1 MTSWKHACTCVPT
14 AHTYTEPCLTCVQAH
29 ISGRGERHSRQE
41 FTHGQWV
48 SPAERNRLVGSPS
61 SICEPVPNTQSQGEN
76 AGFDDYFKGL
86 GIIFSDEM
94 KWKDKLLASSPGLID
109 FWLLMGIERDRLVTG
124 SLGSVKA
131 LKKKND
137 QQGFK
142 LKPNW
147 ILKGKKMKKERGRKE
162 RKKG

>member
-14 AHTYTEPCLTCVQAH
+14 ARTYTEPCLTCVQAH
-29 ISGRGERHSRQE
+29 TSGRGERHSRQE

-48 SPAERNRLVGSPS
+48 SPAEKNRLVGSPS

-86 GIIFSDEM
+86 GIIFSDKM

-109 FWLLMGIERDRLVTG
+109 FLTSNGHWKGSSSYWKPRLSEG
-124 SLGSVKA
+124 F
-131 LKKKND
+131 KKKND